1 MRALLPTLVF
11 LISCGIVEG
20 QTGNNAE
27 VVIKRM
33 IDSGTL
39 EGHDSKVIGP
49 MGDAAA
55 VVLTKVLG
63 GRTISANQIDSSLL
77 ILNMAFGDP
86 NAVEIPSDRK
96 PRTALFILQ
105 LFDYSTQDESLRKRI
120 GETREYIQAR
130 YLQATTGSSSEP

>member
-1 MRALLPTLVF
+1 MKTLLPTLVF
-11 LISCGIVEG
+11 LISCGIVEA

-49 MGDAAA
+49 MGDAA

-63 GRTISANQIDSSLL
+63 GRTINANQIDSSLL

-105 LFDYSTQDESLRKRI
+105 LFDYSTQDESLRRRI
-120 GETREYIQAR
+120 AETREYIQAR
-130 YLQATTGSSSEP
+130 YTQATISSSSKP

>member
-1 MRALLPTLVF
+1 MRTLLPTLVF
-11 LISCGIVEG
+11 LISCGIVEA

-49 MGDAAA
+49 MGDAA

-63 GRTISANQIDSSLL
+63 GRTINANQIDSSLL

-105 LFDYSTQDESLRKRI
+105 LFDYSTQDESLRRRI
-120 GETREYIQAR
+120 AETREYIQAR
-130 YLQATTGSSSEP
+130 YTQATISSSSKP